1 MINSIFKNGILTAAA
16 FAALATAAQAGG
28 FSRGEADTDILY
40 EDGAVDFRAKATYV
54 APKRGYETINGVT
67 STDGDY
73 TNNFFIPSLAAKARI
88 SDNFSCAGTY
98 TQPFGA
104 TSSYGPQAWAADRK
118 TSALDNY
125 TIDAD
130 FDTNEYGLT
139 CAVKFDLEKG
149 RFSLLG
155 GVFLQSFEY
164 TEKTRL
170 GTLRL
175 EDSSELGY
183 RLGAA
188 YEIPE
193 IALRA
198 DVMYRSKV
206 EHSGSGEFTLTP
218 TGAALLSAFLKTPIP
233 TGAQLGATGAGT
245 LPQSLEIGLQTG
257 IAPGWLAFGSVKW
270 TDWSVLPSLNY
281 QIPRLGALGN
291 LKKNFQFRDGW
302 TVTGGVGHT
311 FTDDISGAVSVTW
324 DRGVGT
330 GADIMTDTWT
340 VGLGAAIKAGP
351 GELRLGG
358 AVSYLTS
365 GSQKLQGTDYADYNA
380 TVGSDFAY
388 GANVSYLVK
397 F

>member
-1 MINSIFKNGILTAAA
+1 MINTLFKNGLLAAVA
-16 FAALATAAQAGG
+16 LAALAGAAQAGG

-40 EDGAVDFRAKATYV
+40 EDGTTAFRAKTTFV
-54 APKRGYETINGVT
+54 APQRGYDTIEGSAT
-67 STDGDY
+67 SDGDY
-73 TNNFFIPSLAAKARI
+73 TDNFFVPSLAGKVRF
-88 SDNFSCAGTY
+88 SDSFSCAGTY

-104 TSSYGPQAWAADRK
+104 SSRYGADAQAADAA
-118 TSALDNY
+118 TSMIGNY
-125 TIDAD
+125 TTEAE
-130 FDTNEYGLT
+130 FKTNEYGLT
-139 CAVKFDLEKG
+139 CAVNFALEKG
-149 RFSLLG
+149 RAYFIG
-155 GVFLQSFEY
+155 GLFLQSFEY

-170 GTLRL
+170 GTLQL
-175 EDSSELGY
+175 EDESELGY

-198 DVMYRSKV
+198 ELMYRSQVDHK
-206 EHSGSGEFTLTP
+206 GDGRFTLSQDGSTVLTGGLMPAGTP
-218 TGAALLSAFLKTPIP
+218 FDAS
-233 TGAQLGATGAGT
+233 GAGS
-245 LPQSLEIGLQTG
+245 LPQSLEFSLQTG

-281 QIPRLGALGN
+281 NITNIGD
-291 LKKNFQFRDGW
+291 LKKNFRFRDGW
-302 TVTGGVGHT
+302 TISGGIGHS
-311 FTDDISGAVSVTW
+311 FTDDVSGAVSLTW

-330 GADIMTDTWT
+330 GADIMTDSWT
-340 VGLGAAIKAGP
+340 VGVGTAIKTGP

-365 GSQKLQGTDYADYNA
+365 GSQKYDASGDFADYNA
-380 TVGSDFAY
+380 TVGNDFAY